1 MQSLG
6 FVKHACS
13 CYGFVRFRDVEA
25 HKNLHRYLGYWE
37 SLELPLIHADSENG

>member
-13 CYGFVRFRDVEA
+13 CYGFVRFRDDEA
-25 HKNLHRYLGYWE
+25 HKFAPLFGYWG